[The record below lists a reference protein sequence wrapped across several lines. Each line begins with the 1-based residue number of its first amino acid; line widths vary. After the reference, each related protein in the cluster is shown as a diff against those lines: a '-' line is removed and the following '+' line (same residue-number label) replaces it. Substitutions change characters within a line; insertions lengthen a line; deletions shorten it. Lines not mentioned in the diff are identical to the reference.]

1 MASTNKTS
9 NLELSQFIATDT
21 PTWLVDYNG
30 DMEKIDAG
38 VGRVK
43 ELAES
48 ASTQAVGVASGL
60 QATNQT
66 VTTLSG
72 QVANVQNQANTTTAS
87 VNGINQRLGNADI
100 SGIGDGTITGA
111 ISMQT
116 RNSTVRYNPNSD
128 MVQIYYNGVWV
139 DWKAGALQSYYA
151 YKNGINSAEFQ
162 KYQSEGDGSVE
173 FNGDYISLVS
183 VPHAGGTTYPRMV
196 YAPIDVT
203 NYTKLKLKYKVTS
216 INSGNVTLGLK
227 ETMSNSLSESI
238 VHTDNTSP
246 VVGNIE
252 QITCDVSEVIGT
264 KFVYAGVFRCTAEF
278 YEIVLE

>member
-38 VGRVK
+38 VGRVE
-43 ELAES
+43 ELAQT

-87 VNGINQRLGNADI
+87 VNGINQRLGNSDI

-111 ISMQT
+111 IIAQNGNLSNLIKNKT
-116 RNSTVRYNPNSD
+116 ITTDTSAVTSDIPLSKPIVSCKCDYN
-128 MVQIYYNGVWV
+128 
-139 DWKAGALQSYYA
+139 
-151 YKNGINSAEFQ
+151 
-162 KYQSEGDGSVE
+162 
-173 FNGDYISLVS
+173 S
-183 VPHAGGTTYPRMV
+183 VPLVAFPTNRGGANWAVDVKKADNMSLNDISTT
-196 YAPIDVT
+196 ITVT
-203 NYTKLKLKYKVTS
+203 YLD
-216 INSGNVTLGLK
+216 I
-227 ETMSNSLSESI
+227 
-238 VHTDNTSP
+238 
-246 VVGNIE
+246 
-252 QITCDVSEVIGT
+252 
-264 KFVYAGVFRCTAEF
+264 
-278 YEIVLE
+278 

>member
-38 VGRVK
+38 VGRVE
-43 ELAES
+43 ELAET

-111 ISMQT
+111 ISAQNSNLEKVFVGECT
-116 RNSTVRYNPNSD
+116 LLGTLSSNSTITLNDTIKNYKWLYLEASWDSAQSNAIAGTTICPVSLFESVHIAVDSNVGVNF
-128 MVQIYYNGVWV
+128 YNGT
-139 DWKAGALQSYYA
+139 DR
-151 YKNGINSAEFQ
+151 
-162 KYQSEGDGSVE
+162 KYG
-173 FNGDYISLVS
+173 YIWRISDTQVQ
-183 VPHAGGTTYPRMV
+183 GE
-196 YAPIDVT
+196 T
-203 NYTKLKLKYKVTS
+203 NTILKIY
-216 INSGNVTLGLK
+216 
-227 ETMSNSLSESI
+227 
-238 VHTDNTSP
+238 
-246 VVGNIE
+246 
-252 QITCDVSEVIGT
+252 
-264 KFVYAGVFRCTAEF
+264 GVK
-278 YEIVLE
+278 

>member
-38 VGRVK
+38 VGRVE
-43 ELAES
+43 ELAET

-87 VNGINQRLGNADI
+87 VNGINNKLGNADI

-111 ISMQT
+111 ISTQ
-116 RNSTVRYNPNSD
+116 NSNLSNLLKVVPITQSLSIESNVENGGNYNHTSIPNGYTCIGCVGVELSNTNCSLIRFGANSNVYYFTVRNIS
-128 MVQIYYNGVWV
+128 
-139 DWKAGALQSYYA
+139 AQS
-151 YKNGINSAEFQ
+151 IT
-162 KYQSEGDGSVE
+162 
-173 FNGDYISLVS
+173 L
-183 VPHAGGTTYPRMV
+183 
-196 YAPIDVT
+196 DVT
-203 NYTKLKLKYKVTS
+203 LRLLCFK
-216 INSGNVTLGLK
+216 
-227 ETMSNSLSESI
+227 
-238 VHTDNTSP
+238 
-246 VVGNIE
+246 NI
-252 QITCDVSEVIGT
+252 
-264 KFVYAGVFRCTAEF
+264 
-278 YEIVLE
+278 

>member
-38 VGRVK
+38 VGRVE
-43 ELAES
+43 ELAET

-87 VNGINQRLGNADI
+87 VNGINQRLGNTDI

-111 ISMQT
+111 ISAQNS
-116 RNSTVRYNPNSD
+116 NSTTYVLLASSTSPSQTITVED
-128 MVQIYYNGVWV
+128 ISKFKEISVW
-139 DWKAGALQSYYA
+139 LYA
-151 YKNGINSAEFQ
+151 
-162 KYQSEGDGSVE
+162 
-173 FNGDYISLVS
+173 
-183 VPHAGGTTYPRMV
+183 
-196 YAPIDVT
+196 
-203 NYTKLKLKYKVTS
+203 
-216 INSGNVTLGLK
+216 
-227 ETMSNSLSESI
+227 TMS
-238 VHTDNTSP
+238 
-246 VVGNIE
+246 
-252 QITCDVSEVIGT
+252 
-264 KFVYAGVFRCTAEF
+264 
-278 YEIVLE
+278 